1 MRSKN
6 RTKKKKNNSQV
17 YEDKRARPEAAPK
30 DPYTVEPRSLESD
43 PATQSQNDPELIPL
57 GRKEKTRKLTELEA
71 RLGQRL
77 RSGQSHSKSTL
88 SRL

>member
-6 RTKKKKNNSQV
+6 RTKKKTKQKNSQV
-17 YEDKRARPEAAPK
+17 YEDKRPEAAPK
-30 DPYTVEPRSLESD
+30 DPFTVEPRSLESD
-43 PATQSQNDPELIPL
+43 TATQSQNDPELIPL

-88 SRL
+88 E